1 MAKLEKHRNC
11 LPVDHTKL
19 VVVGSGRFAKVKP
32 SVVPDD
38 VMTEVVKDFNISP
51 KWLLTKSRKVHK
63 KAVIARGEL
72 ARRLDVHGYSLRD
85 IGIYLHRNRNAV
97 WRSICR
103 ARKLLAKLQ
112 SEENNRPVT
121 VEDVTK
127 ECTCLCHVTVK
138 NYVTVESHFDQ
149 ILKEEKVT

>member
-1 MAKLEKHRNC
+1 MAKIEKHRNC
-11 LPVDHTKL
+11 VPVDHTKL
-19 VVVGSGRFAKVKP
+19 VVVGTGRSAKVRP
-32 SVVPDD
+32 SVIPDD
-38 VMTEVVKDFNISP
+38 VMAEVVKDFNIPP
-51 KWLLTKSRKVHK
+51 KWLLTRSRKVHK

-85 IGIYLHRNRNAV
+85 IGLYLHRDRNAV

-112 SEENNRPVT
+112 SEENNRIIT

-127 ECTCLCHVTVK
+127 ECTCLCHVKVK
-138 NYVTVESHFDQ
+138 HYVYAEPHFDQ
-149 ILKEEKVT
+149 VLKEEKVK